1 MLSICFTITLSI
13 FASQLNN
20 YLKQKNMART
30 VNYSKRVERIKEQLD
45 ELVSELENNAN
56 AKAAT
61 KEKIKLSE
69 IDFDNVEV
77 VTLMQI
83 QARISRIILEKS
95 K

>member
-1 MLSICFTITLSI
+1 
-13 FASQLNN
+13 
-20 YLKQKNMART
+20 MART
-30 VNYSKRVERIKEQLD
+30 VTYSKRVERIKEQLD

>member
-1 MLSICFTITLSI
+1 
-13 FASQLNN
+13 
-20 YLKQKNMART
+20 MART

-56 AKAAT
+56 AKAVT

>member
-1 MLSICFTITLSI
+1 
-13 FASQLNN
+13 
-20 YLKQKNMART
+20 MART

-45 ELVSELENNAN
+45 ELVSELENNVN

>member
-1 MLSICFTITLSI
+1 
-13 FASQLNN
+13 
-20 YLKQKNMART
+20 MART